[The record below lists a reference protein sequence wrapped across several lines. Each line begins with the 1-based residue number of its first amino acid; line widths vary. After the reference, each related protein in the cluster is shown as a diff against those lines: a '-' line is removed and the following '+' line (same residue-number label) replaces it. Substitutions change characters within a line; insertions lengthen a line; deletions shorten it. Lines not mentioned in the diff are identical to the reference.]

1 MRPFQF
7 LDMSALLDMLAY
19 VTSRYT
25 KLYSGD
31 MNYNDFIACRELLEL
46 LQTEVTE
53 RKKVQL
59 HQHSDKSDSSI
70 NLSA

>member
-7 LDMSALLDMLAY
+7 LDMPALLDMLAY

-31 MNYNDFIACRELLEL
+31 TNNNDFIACRELLEL
-46 LQTEVTE
+46 LQTEVIE
-53 RKKVQL
+53 RKKVEGPQR
-59 HQHSDKSDSSI
+59 SDKWDKGI

>member
-7 LDMSALLDMLAY
+7 LDMPARLDMLAY

-31 MNYNDFIACRELLEL
+31 TNYNEFIACRELLEL
-46 LQTEVTE
+46 LQTEVIE
-53 RKKVQL
+53 RKKVQA
-59 HQHSDKSDSSI
+59 HQHPDKLDNGI